1 MSQRQKQPR
10 QWHLRAGRAEADD
23 DSCAYSEKHLLEAG
37 LWSAGMRSG
46 CRQRWLLLLLCRAG
60 VSLVTLLAS
69 SQVPK
74 PSQPCSRNARASRI
88 TQPWGAPIVAAWD
101 GYSKSWLRREPSSA
115 TANRRSSFSPCK
127 SQNRWRRGGG

>member
-69 SQVPK
+69 SQ
-74 PSQPCSRNARASRI
+74 AI
-88 TQPWGAPIVAAWD
+88 AAVQQKCPRLT
-101 GYSKSWLRREPSSA
+101 YY
-115 TANRRSSFSPCK
+115 TALGCTNRGCVGRL
-127 SQNRWRRGGG
+127 